1 MTTRRRTPIRG
12 AAHAY
17 LSARSELGKRFGLEG
32 TRALVAALGHPE
44 RACPSLLIAGT
55 NGKGSVA
62 AYVSHALR
70 ASGLRVGLYTSPH
83 LVRVH
88 ERIVVEGRPIGVAA
102 LDRLI
107 ARIRDRAQELLD
119 RGRISELPTY
129 FEALTAAAFEHFR
142 ERRVDVA
149 VLEVGLGGR
158 LDATNVSEPL
168 ASAIVS
174 IDFDHESFLGRTL
187 GRIAGEK
194 AGVARR
200 GRTLVIGAMREEARR
215 AIAAA
220 ARSVRARVVDATHGT
235 TLRESALGVSVT
247 TPRARYDGLHPLT
260 GAHQRSNLV
269 VALALLEAAKAAG
282 LRFRFDPE
290 RIRVGINRT
299 RWPGRLQAVPGRPA
313 LLLDGAHNPAG
324 ARALADYLRTL
335 PPFVLLFGV
344 MRDKDVAAL
353 GRTLFPLAR
362 HVVVTQP
369 VSARAATPEE
379 IQERV
384 GPLARRAHREADPC
398 RALAI
403 ARRLAGPGG
412 LVVVAGS
419 LYLVGEALRLG
430 RRGRGSPVQLAPNK
444 AAFRRRVRAG
454 TRYR

>member
-1 MTTRRRTPIRG
+1 MLRGLRDMRHRTPIRG

-17 LSARSELGKRFGLEG
+17 LSARSEIGKRFGLEG
-32 TRALVAALGHPE
+32 TRELLAALGHPE
-44 RACPSLLIAGT
+44 RACPTLLIAGT

-70 ASGLRVGLYTSPH
+70 ASGLHVGLYTSPH

-88 ERIVVEGRPIGVAA
+88 ERIVVDGRPIGPFA
-102 LDRLI
+102 LDRWI
-107 ARIRDRAQELLD
+107 ARIRDRAQGLLEK
-119 RGRISELPTY
+119 GRIPELPTY

-158 LDATNVSEPL
+158 LDATNLSQPL

-187 GRIAGEK
+187 GRIAREK

-200 GRTLVIGAMREEARR
+200 GRTLVIGAMRSEARR
-215 AIAAA
+215 VISAV
-220 ARSVRARVVDATHGT
+220 ARALHARLVDATQGT
-235 TLRESALGVSVT
+235 TIVESARDVSVT
-247 TPRARYDGLHPLT
+247 TSRARYAGLHPLR

-269 VALALLEAAKAAG
+269 VALALIEAAKAAG

-290 RIRVGINRT
+290 RIRLGINRT
-299 RWPGRLQAVPGRPA
+299 RWPGRLQMVTGRPA

-324 ARALADYLRTL
+324 ARALAEYLRTL
-335 PPFVLLFGV
+335 PAFVLLFGV
-344 MRDKDVAAL
+344 MRDKDVAVL

-369 VSARAATPEE
+369 VSARAATPRE

-384 GPLARRAHREADPC
+384 GPLARRAQREADPR
-398 RALAI
+398 RALAL

-419 LYLVGEALRLG
+419 LYLVGEALRL
-430 RRGRGSPVQLAPNK
+430 RERQHRPAHP
-444 AAFRRRVRAG
+444 
-454 TRYR
+454 

>member
-17 LSARSELGKRFGLEG
+17 LSARSEIGKRFGLEG
-32 TRALVAALGHPE
+32 TRALVKALGHPE
-44 RACPSLLIAGT
+44 RAYPTLLIAGT

-70 ASGLRVGLYTSPH
+70 DSGLSVGLYTSPH

-88 ERIVVEGRPIGVAA
+88 ERIVVDGRRIGARA

-107 ARIRDRAQELLD
+107 ARIRDQAQDLLD
-119 RGRISELPTY
+119 RRRIGELPTY
-129 FEALTAAAFEHFR
+129 FEALTAAAFVHFR

-187 GRIAGEK
+187 ARIAREK

-200 GRTLVIGAMREEARR
+200 GRTLVIGAMRGEARS
-215 AIAAA
+215 AISLA
-220 ARSVRARVVDATHGT
+220 ARAAGARVVDATAGT
-235 TLRESALGVSVT
+235 TVRESGPGVTVT
-247 TPRARYDGLHPLT
+247 TAMARYDGLRPLS

-269 VALALLEAAKAAG
+269 VALALIEAAKAAG

-290 RIRVGINRT
+290 SIRRGINRT
-299 RWPGRLQAVPGRPA
+299 RWPGRLQVVPGRPA

-324 ARALADYLRTL
+324 ARALADYLRTR

-379 IQERV
+379 IRRRV
-384 GPLARRAHREADPC
+384 GPLARRAHREADP
-398 RALAI
+398 RHALAL
-403 ARRLAGPGG
+403 ARRLAGPSGMI
-412 LVVVAGS
+412 VVAGS

-430 RRGRGSPVQLAPNK
+430 ERRPRPQHP
-444 AAFRRRVRAG
+444 
-454 TRYR
+454 